1 MLQVTNSRFLY
12 PLSTCKVLQL
22 KEHLK
27 PITTKYRIKL
37 APRSD
42 TFLWAGALLKPTI
55 TNFLLKLVTIAPVTG
70 MLCWLLQVW
79 SSGTALDL
87 FPLLTQVVKISQ
99 TPHFSDHF
107 QFYFKNLIWLLW
119 AVISFSPKLNLGLIR
134 FLFKHTQKWQLSTN
148 ILTPDT
154 SRLH

>member
-1 MLQVTNSRFLY
+1 M
-12 PLSTCKVLQL
+12 
-22 KEHLK
+22 
-27 PITTKYRIKL
+27 IKL

-134 FLFKHTQKWQLSTN
+134 LLFKHTQKWQLSTN
-148 ILTPDT
+148 ILTWHFQVALKSIKFVLTVWSNLNCRSEFHEKPKQT
-154 SRLH
+154 I